1 MWCTAS
7 VTVPPHAESSGR
19 ARRLVAGHLR
29 DWLVPEDIIAD
40 AALMLAEAVTNAI
53 VHAGT
58 DSTISVVLSDEHLDV
73 MVTDL
78 TPRQPSG
85 PSRLTQPPS
94 AGAGAGAR
102 AGPLAES
109 GRGLQ
114 IIDALAQ
121 SWGVLDLA
129 VGKQLWFR
137 LHVARSPEEVLP
149 AGSWATD
156 QTGS

>member
-19 ARRLVAGHLR
+19 VRRLVTAHLR

-58 DSTISVVLSDEHLDV
+58 DSTISIVLSDEHLDV

-78 TPRQPSG
+78 APRQPSASG
-85 PSRLTQPPS
+85 RLAQIPN
-94 AGAGAGAR
+94 AGTAVR
-102 AGPLAES
+102 AEPLAES

-114 IIDALAQ
+114 IIDALAH
-121 SWGVLDLA
+121 SWGMLDLT

-137 LHVARSPEEVLP
+137 LHVERSPELLP
-149 AGSWATD
+149 AGSCATD
-156 QTGS
+156 QTGQ